1 MISLFRMR
9 EESPKMK
16 AENPKRAPQVVGLR
30 TKGSE
35 RYIIHVNVIFVS
47 EIWR

>member
-1 MISLFRMR
+1 MNSLFRMT

-30 TKGSE
+30 TKGRK
-35 RYIIHVNVIFVS
+35 RYISHVNVVFVS
-47 EIWR
+47 EI

>member
-1 MISLFRMR
+1 MNSLFRMT

-16 AENPKRAPQVVGLR
+16 AENLKRAPQVVGLR

-35 RYIIHVNVIFVS
+35 RYISRVNVVFVS
-47 EIWR
+47 EI

>member
-1 MISLFRMR
+1 MNSLLRMT

-16 AENPKRAPQVVGLR
+16 AENPKRALQVVGLR

-35 RYIIHVNVIFVS
+35 RYISHVNVVFVS
-47 EIWR
+47 EI